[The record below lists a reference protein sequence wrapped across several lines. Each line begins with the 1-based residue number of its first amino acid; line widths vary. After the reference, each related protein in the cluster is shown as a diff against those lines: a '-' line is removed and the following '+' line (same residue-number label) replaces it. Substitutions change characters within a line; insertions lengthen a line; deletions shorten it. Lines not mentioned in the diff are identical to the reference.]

1 MADLRSPLARVRG
14 LGSAQDGTHHWWLQR
29 VTAIALVPL
38 VVWFI
43 ISMLRV
49 APEGQAAV
57 RAWIASPITMTML
70 ILFIAVGLWHAAL
83 GLQVVIEDYVHT
95 KGWRIGLDLAVK
107 FIAAALIVAGIV
119 AIFKIAFGG

>member
-83 GLQVVIEDYVHT
+83 GMQVVIEDYVHT